1 MNAIRVVRPGLF
13 TTVQDLGRFGSQH
26 LGVPTSGVMDAASHR
41 LANALAGNPPR
52 MATLESTLVGPELE
66 VRGHARLAAAG
77 AECSILAA
85 GVRHQTPCVFE
96 AAGGMRIEIGAARRG
111 ARVYIA
117 VHGGFDTPLVLGSRS
132 TDVRSGL
139 GAFGGRALRA
149 GDILPVGSPADESL
163 PQPALNDARHSRLPD
178 RSEETLL
185 RVVPGPHADGALP
198 RLTARSITLSSRC
211 DRVGY
216 RFEERLDAGGAG
228 ALLSMP
234 VAFGTVQLMPS
245 GEVILLMADRQ
256 TVGGYA
262 QLATLATVDR
272 PVAGQL
278 TPGCRVRFIECPA
291 EDAARA
297 LRDAESSRPP
307 GGRAAP

>member
-26 LGVPTSGVMDAASHR
+26 LGVPTSGAMDAASHR
-41 LANALAGNPPR
+41 LANALAGNPAR
-52 MATLESTLVGPELE
+52 TATLECTLLGPELE
-66 VRGHARLAAAG
+66 VRGHSRLAAAG
-77 AECSILAA
+77 AECSIVVEGA
-85 GVRHQTPCVFE
+85 RHETPCSFE
-96 AAGGMRIEIGAARRG
+96 AADGMRIEIGAARRG
-111 ARVYIA
+111 ARVYVA

-149 GDILPVGSPADESL
+149 GDALPVGPPTNERVQ
-163 PQPALNDARHSRLPD
+163 QPAPIDAHSSRLPD
-178 RSEETLL
+178 RAGETLL

-198 RLTARSITLSSRC
+198 RLTARSLTLSSRC

-228 ALLSMP
+228 ALVSMP

-278 TPGCRVRFIECPA
+278 TPGCRVRFIECSA

-297 LRDAESSRPP
+297 LREADTSHPP
-307 GGRAAP
+307 REKSAP